1 MTDITANVIVSM
13 PSQLF
18 TMARS
23 FKAVANGKIYIGKID
38 TDPVNPENQIQVYVE
53 NEDGSHVPVAQP
65 IIINAAGYPVY
76 NGQIAK
82 FVTVQGHSMAVYDAY
97 GAQQFYFPNVLKY
110 DPDQLRAQLL
120 SPLDGLGDNLVNVKQ
135 PGMSSDRRTVHDKMI
150 ESISI
155 ADYIVNDSS
164 ITNAIINALSSNVG
178 TIIIPPGEFV
188 ANPSIEDVSGL
199 FKLFSRCELRG
210 RLTVNIP
217 PGYSYFTEKTI
228 VNCIG
233 AHNLTIKGIKYET
246 SITSLVSVAG
256 SKKNYSVTI
265 SLSDASNVSVG
276 DYIIIRHDVS
286 GTGAYHMH
294 CGGWKV
300 LSVSGANVTV
310 NNTCHLDNFPE
321 STLTG
326 GSVSIIKSVLK
337 YTGCDGFAVSGGDCI
352 NTIDGVAIVGDY
364 SVAESIGTIG
374 AHGFTIATPDITI
387 DEPDPSNKV
396 FDMSGNLAIG
406 PDVVISGWGEQ
417 GFVASGRAGVVCNF
431 IASSSNRKRGI
442 YAEGAH
448 IRGKFMVCSG
458 NGEDGII
465 SDIGGAIQA
474 NGSVCSGNGLNGFW
488 SFNNSELSAP
498 NGVACG
504 NSTNGI
510 EARALSKVNF
520 ENGRSYLNARNGVS
534 ASYGGNIAFTGGTS
548 SDNVIDGIYSVYN
561 ATVAAN
567 NASSKNNRRYGVN
580 CTDSM
585 IVMTGSGDVSGNVA
599 ANYIDNGG
607 GVIIDT
613 EGGVIPVNA
622 HPQRNLMLRN
632 ATTLSGC
639 DISPSSI
646 GDITISLKSSPS
658 ADLSDRYVFKA
669 DGTQHPSGDA
679 TQNLGRASNRYNV
692 GYFAGGTQSSSDAR
706 LKTAVR
712 GMTADEI
719 NAAMKIAEVLGFWSW
734 IDDESKRLHAGTTV
748 QKVIAI
754 LEENNLDWKKYG
766 FIGYDAWDDEF
777 EYVTEIDEFGNL
789 VKNGEMKLIRA
800 AGDLWQFR
808 DQELDRFIMRGLFE
822 RIRKLEESLYQ
833 R

>member
-1 MTDITANVIVSM
+1 
-13 PSQLF
+13 
-18 TMARS
+18 
-23 FKAVANGKIYIGKID
+23 
-38 TDPVNPENQIQVYVE
+38 
-53 NEDGSHVPVAQP
+53 
-65 IIINAAGYPVY
+65 
-76 NGQIAK
+76 
-82 FVTVQGHSMAVYDAY
+82 
-97 GAQQFYFPNVLKY
+97 
-110 DPDQLRAQLL
+110 
-120 SPLDGLGDNLVNVKQ
+120 
-135 PGMSSDRRTVHDKMI
+135 
-150 ESISI
+150 
-155 ADYIVNDSS
+155 
-164 ITNAIINALSSNVG
+164 
-178 TIIIPPGEFV
+178 
-188 ANPSIEDVSGL
+188 
-199 FKLFSRCELRG
+199 
-210 RLTVNIP
+210 
-217 PGYSYFTEKTI
+217 
-228 VNCIG
+228 
-233 AHNLTIKGIKYET
+233 
-246 SITSLVSVAG
+246 
-256 SKKNYSVTI
+256 
-265 SLSDASNVSVG
+265 
-276 DYIIIRHDVS
+276 
-286 GTGAYHMH
+286 
-294 CGGWKV
+294 
-300 LSVSGANVTV
+300 
-310 NNTCHLDNFPE
+310 
-321 STLTG
+321 
-326 GSVSIIKSVLK
+326 
-337 YTGCDGFAVSGGDCI
+337 
-352 NTIDGVAIVGDY
+352 GVAIVGDY

-387 DEPDPSNKV
+387 DEPDASNKV

-646 GDITISLKSSPS
+646 GDITISLKSYPS

-719 NAAMKIAEVLGFWSW
+719 NA
-734 IDDESKRLHAGTTV
+734 
-748 QKVIAI
+748 
-754 LEENNLDWKKYG
+754 
-766 FIGYDAWDDEF
+766 
-777 EYVTEIDEFGNL
+777 
-789 VKNGEMKLIRA
+789 
-800 AGDLWQFR
+800 
-808 DQELDRFIMRGLFE
+808 
-822 RIRKLEESLYQ
+822 
-833 R
+833 